1 MELVNLKK
9 YYPRLYA
16 KDTLIEVSDEVAESL
31 LFMQRQENASIRRRY
46 YHRAFFSLDCED
58 GIENDMIGEIVPS
71 PEELCIQR
79 EDEQLLLIT
88 VNHLHEAMVCLSPA
102 QFRNLHARYALG
114 MKVREIAEMEGV
126 TSSVVSQSL
135 QSAIRKLRR
144 YFTRQ
149 NWMDCCL

>member
-58 GIENDMIGEIVPS
+58 GIENDMIGEIAPS
-71 PEELCIQR
+71 PEEICTRR

-102 QFRNLHARYALG
+102 QFRNLHARYVLG

-126 TSSVVSQSL
+126 ISSAVSQSD
-135 QSAIRKLRR
+135 RKSVV
-144 YFTRQ
+144 
-149 NWMDCCL
+149 

>member
-16 KDTLIEVSDEVAESL
+16 KDTLIEVSDEVAEAL

-58 GIENDMIGEIVPS
+58 GIENDMVGESVPS
-71 PEELCIQR
+71 PEEICIRR

-102 QFRNLHARYALG
+102 QFRNLQARYVVG

-126 TSSVVSQSL
+126 TSSIISQSL

-149 NWMDCCL
+149 NWMDCCV

>member
-9 YYPRLYA
+9 YYPCLYT
-16 KDTLIEVSDEVAESL
+16 KDTLIEVSDEVAEAL
-31 LFMQRQENASIRRRY
+31 LFMQRQENASIRRLY

-58 GIENDMIGEIVPS
+58 GIENDMFGEITPS
-71 PEELCIQR
+71 PEEICIQR

-88 VNHLHEAMVCLSPA
+88 MNHLHEAMVCLSPA
-102 QFRNLHARYALG
+102 QFRNLHARYVLG

-126 TSSVVSQSL
+126 TSSIISQSL

-144 YFTRQ
+144 YFIRQ

>member
-16 KDTLIEVSDEVAESL
+16 QDTLIEVSDEVAEAL
-31 LFMQRQENASIRRRY
+31 LIMQRQENASIRRHY

-58 GIENDMIGEIVPS
+58 GIENDRIGEIVPS
-71 PEELCIQR
+71 PEEICIRR

-88 VNHLHEAMVCLSPA
+88 VNHLREAMACLSPA
-102 QFRNLHARYALG
+102 QFRNLHARYVLG

-126 TSSVVSQSL
+126 TSSIISQSL

-149 NWMDCCL
+149 NWMDCRL

>member
-1 MELVNLKK
+1 MELITLKK

-16 KDTLIEVSDEVAESL
+16 QDTFIEVSDEVAEAL
-31 LFMQRQENASIRRRY
+31 LFMQRQENASIRRLY

-58 GIENDMIGEIVPS
+58 GIENDRIGAFAPS
-71 PEELCIQR
+71 PEEICIQR
-79 EDEQLLLIT
+79 EAEQLLLIA

-102 QFRNLHARYALG
+102 QFRNLHARCVLG

-144 YFTRQ
+144 YFIRQ
-149 NWMDCCL
+149 NWMECCL

>member
-16 KDTLIEVSDEVAESL
+16 KDTLIEVSDEVAEAL

-58 GIENDMIGEIVPS
+58 GIENDMIGEIAPS
-71 PEELCIQR
+71 PEELRIQR

-88 VNHLHEAMVCLSPA
+88 VNHLHEAMACLSPA
-102 QFRNLHARYALG
+102 QFRNLHARYVLG

-126 TSSVVSQSL
+126 TSSRISQSL

>member
-88 VNHLHEAMVCLSPA
+88 VNHLHEAMSCLSPA
-102 QFRNLHARYALG
+102 QFRNLHARYVLG
-114 MKVREIAEMEGV
+114 MKVREIAKMEGV

-135 QSAIRKLRR
+135 QSSIRKLRR

>member
-9 YYPRLYA
+9 YYPCLYA
-16 KDTLIEVSDEVAESL
+16 KDTLIEVSDEVAEAL

-58 GIENDMIGEIVPS
+58 GIENDMIGEIAPS
-71 PEELCIQR
+71 PEEICIRR

-88 VNHLHEAMVCLSPA
+88 VDHLHEAMVCLSPA
-102 QFRNLHARYALG
+102 QFRNLNARYVLG
-114 MKVREIAEMEGV
+114 MKAREIAEMEGV
-126 TSSVVSQSL
+126 SSSIISQSL

-144 YFTRQ
+144 FFTRQ

>member
-1 MELVNLKK
+1 ML
-9 YYPRLYA
+9 P
-16 KDTLIEVSDEVAESL
+16 KDTLIEVSDEVAEAL

-58 GIENDMIGEIVPS
+58 GIENDKIGEIAPS
-71 PEELCIQR
+71 PEEICIRR

-88 VNHLHEAMVCLSPA
+88 VNHLHEAMACLSPA
-102 QFRNLHARYALG
+102 QFRNLNARYVLG

-126 TSSVVSQSL
+126 TSSIISQSL

-149 NWMDCCL
+149 NWMDSCL

>member
-16 KDTLIEVSDEVAESL
+16 KDTLIEVSDEVAEAL
-31 LFMQRQENASIRRRY
+31 LFMQRQEKASIRRLY

-58 GIENDMIGEIVPS
+58 GIENDRIGEIAPS
-71 PEELCIQR
+71 PEEIYIRQ

-88 VNHLHEAMVCLSPA
+88 VNHLREAMACLSPA
-102 QFRNLHARYALG
+102 QFRNLHARYVLG

-126 TSSVVSQSL
+126 TSSIISQSL

>member
-9 YYPRLYA
+9 YYPRLYT
-16 KDTLIEVSDEVAESL
+16 KDTLIEVSDEVAEAL
-31 LFMQRQENASIRRRY
+31 LFMQRQENASIRKLY
-46 YHRAFFSLDCED
+46 YHRAFYSLDCED
-58 GIENDMIGEIVPS
+58 GIENDMIGEITPS
-71 PEELCIQR
+71 PEEICIQR

-102 QFRNLHARYALG
+102 QFRNLHARYVLG
-114 MKVREIAEMEGV
+114 MKVREIADMEGV
-126 TSSVVSQSL
+126 TSSIISQSL

-149 NWMDCCL
+149 NWMDSCL